1 MPAMAPLKFD
11 IQARDG
17 AARSGTV
24 HTAHGSFETPTFVA
38 VGTKATIKSLTPE
51 QISAAGID
59 VVLGNTYH
67 LYLQPGQGVVKAHGG
82 FAPMMGWKGPSITD
96 SGGFQVFSLGAAY
109 GSGISK
115 ILKQANQPEELS
127 LPESNEQITR
137 LASIDHDGVMFR
149 SHIDGSA
156 HYFTPEK
163 SIEIQH
169 DLGAD
174 IFFAFDECTSPTESF
189 AYQREALDRTHR
201 WAKRSLEYHRNSS
214 QAKKQAIF
222 GIVQGGREQ
231 VLREESAKIIGT
243 MGFDGIGIG
252 GSFAKDD
259 IHTAVEWV
267 TALVPA
273 ELPRHLL
280 GIGEPE
286 DLCAGV
292 LRGID
297 MFDCVAPTR
306 MARNGGAYTSEGK
319 INLRNAQYQTHF
331 APINAGCGC
340 YTCKNFTAA
349 YVAHLFRADE
359 MLAATLT
366 TVHNLY
372 FISDLMRNLRQAIRD
387 NRVQDAVDAFL
398 KKYRK

>member
-1 MPAMAPLKFD
+1 MAAPMRFE
-11 IQARDG
+11 IQSQDG
-17 AARSGTV
+17 AARSGIV
-24 HTAHGSFETPTFVA
+24 HTAHGSFETPTFTA
-38 VGTKATIKSLTPE
+38 VGTKATVKSLSPE
-51 QISAAGID
+51 QIAGAGID
-59 VVLGNTYH
+59 VVLANTYH
-67 LYLQPGQGVVKAHGG
+67 LYLQPGQEVVKAHGG

-109 GSGISK
+109 GNGISK
-115 ILKQANQPEELS
+115 ILKQSNQPEELA
-127 LPESNEQITR
+127 LPQTNEQQTR

-174 IFFAFDECTSPTESF
+174 IFFAFDECTSPNEPF

-201 WAKRSLEYHRNSS
+201 WAKRSLEYHRKSDK
-214 QAKKQAIF
+214 AEKQAIF
-222 GIVQGGREQ
+222 GIVQGGREKA
-231 VLREESAKIIGT
+231 LREESAKIIGE

-252 GSFAKDD
+252 GSFAKEDMN
-259 IHTAVEWV
+259 TAVEWV
-267 TALVPA
+267 TALVPP

-286 DLCAGV
+286 DLCMGV
-292 LRGID
+292 LRGVD

-306 MARNGGAYTSEGK
+306 MARNGGAYTHEGK
-319 INLRNAQYQTHF
+319 INLRNAKFQTQYG
-331 APINAGCGC
+331 PIDAECGC
-340 YTCKNFTAA
+340 HTCKNFTAA

-359 MLAATLT
+359 MTAATLT

-372 FISDLMRNLRQAIRD
+372 FISNLMRNLRQAVREGRTEVFVED
-387 NRVQDAVDAFL
+387 FL
-398 KKYRK
+398 KKYTK